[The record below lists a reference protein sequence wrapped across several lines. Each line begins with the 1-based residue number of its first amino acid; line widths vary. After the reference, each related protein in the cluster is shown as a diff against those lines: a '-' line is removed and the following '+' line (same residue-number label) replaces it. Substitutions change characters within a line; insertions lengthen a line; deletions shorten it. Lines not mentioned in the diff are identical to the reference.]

1 MSSALPCPP
10 TSAAPSGCSPPSTLL
25 PALQGPLGTV
35 NPQTGESIRSTP
47 VPSFQALVSEA
58 QTSISPARPPA
69 THPPTSLWPAWY
81 HCPLS
86 SRSPLGLHIG
96 FPTDTPKSSPHSVTA
111 SSSSV
116 PALTP
121 GLSRHSLPL
130 SPLCRS
136 SLSPGTGGG
145 VRGGVSYLSRGDP
158 VRVLARRV
166 RPDGSVQYLVE
177 WGGGGIF

>member
-1 MSSALPCPP
+1 MLTCLSP
-10 TSAAPSGCSPPSTLL
+10 TSAALSGCSPPSTLL

-35 NPQTGESIRSTP
+35 NPQIGESIPSTP

-69 THPPTSLWPAWY
+69 THPHLSGLSGLTV
-81 HCPLS
+81 CPLS

-121 GLSRHSLPL
+121 GFSRHSPP
-130 SPLCRS
+130 SPLCR